1 MPAFPDRL
9 ALASSHRSLDVAHR
23 VLGGRP
29 ALSRRP
35 VPPGRQVLPA
45 WRHPHRSTLTCSLS
59 VYLEGG
65 NARIRVIS
73 FHRRRLGCQAA
84 AGPLGRL
91 RAHRALPGPA
101 EVLIRIA
108 AADAGRANADGREEP
123 AAGSPRTAV
132 RPLTRRADRA
142 ARAAIVLGRG
152 RAASGSAATPAPSRP
167 SQNRP
172 RRCVRVRSRRHQR
185 NRIRVHRHPGLRAAG
200 RRGGR
205 PDRGHDPMFSDD
217 SAFITGETGTADGAS
232 MQL

>member
-9 ALASSHRSLDVAHR
+9 ALASSHRSSDVAHR

-35 VPPGRQVLPA
+35 VPPGRQVLPGLA
-45 WRHPHRSTLTCSLS
+45 VPSPGRPLPVPCRLP
-59 VYLEGG
+59 GG
-65 NARIRVIS
+65 GQCRIRVIS

-84 AGPLGRL
+84 AGPLGRPG
-91 RAHRALPGPA
+91 AHRALPGPA
-101 EVLIRIA
+101 GVLVRIA

-142 ARAAIVLGRG
+142 ARAGIVLGRG

-185 NRIRVHRHPGLRAAG
+185 NRIQVHRHPGLRAAG